1 MFQVTATAIEIG
13 KKHVSLSVY
22 LLPIL
27 YVNNLPQQ
35 HIRGMTP
42 QVPSYL
48 TQLLTFS
55 TPNFFLFVLVL
66 DRELKSGQILIRW
79 GKKKYSL
86 SS

>member
-13 KKHVSLSVY
+13 KTHVSLSVY

-42 QVPSYL
+42 QVASYL

-66 DRELKSGQILIRW
+66 DNLV
-79 GKKKYSL
+79 
-86 SS
+86 

>member
-13 KKHVSLSVY
+13 KTHVSLSVY

-35 HIRGMTP
+35 HIRGMTS

-66 DRELKSGQILIRW
+66 DNRGLKYYECGAECPCQGRNV
-79 GKKKYSL
+79 
-86 SS
+86 

>member
-13 KKHVSLSVY
+13 KTHVSLSVY

-35 HIRGMTP
+35 PIRGMTP

-66 DRELKSGQILIRW
+66 DVIFSHFEDRNGKSRQFWSGI
-79 GKKKYSL
+79 
-86 SS
+86 